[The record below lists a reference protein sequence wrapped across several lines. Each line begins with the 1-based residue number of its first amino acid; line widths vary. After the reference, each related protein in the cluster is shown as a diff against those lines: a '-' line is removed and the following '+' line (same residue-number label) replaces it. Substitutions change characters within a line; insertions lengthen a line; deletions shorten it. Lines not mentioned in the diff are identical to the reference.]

1 MLLNQD
7 YVAPAELTG
16 YVRAATADL
25 DANQFTLSRWLP
37 SQNIDDLQYRFTSG
51 GEGLVDAAT
60 FRAYDAESP
69 IGSRPGINRVTG
81 ELPPISRKVRLGE
94 YDRLRQRRAN
104 AQITDAI
111 FSDAARMA
119 RAVMARIELARG
131 QALYAGSVTISENG
145 VVATIS
151 FGRAGGHTVAPGT
164 LWTTV
169 ATATPLQDLMTWRD
183 TYVATNGT
191 EPGAIL
197 TSRRVLAL
205 MMRNAEMRNLV
216 FPAANQPS
224 LVTETAVAQGLAAY
238 GLPPIFTYDAQVRV
252 NGSATR
258 VIPDDRLILLPA
270 QGSADASDLGA
281 TLFGT
286 TAESLEPE
294 FGLTGDEPGVVA
306 GSYSTKD
313 PVAVWTKAAAIAL
326 PVLANANLTLAA
338 DVA

>member
-16 YVRAATADL
+16 YVRAATADM
-25 DANQFTLSRWLP
+25 DANQFTLSQWLP

-51 GEGLVDAAT
+51 GEGLAEAAT

-81 ELPPISRKVRLGE
+81 ELPPISRKLRLGE

-111 FSDAARMA
+111 FSDAERMT
-119 RAVMARIELARG
+119 RAVMARIEMARG

-145 VVATIS
+145 VIATVS

-183 TYVATNGT
+183 TYVATNGS

-197 TSRRVLAL
+197 TSRRVMAL

-224 LVTETAVAQGLAAY
+224 LVTESSVNQALAAY
-238 GLPPIFTYDAQVRV
+238 GLPPIFVYDAQVRV

-258 VIPDDRLILLPA
+258 VIPDDRLVLLPA
-270 QGSADASDLGA
+270 PGTPDGSDLGA

-294 FGLTGDEPGVVA
+294 FGLTGNEPGVVA

-326 PVLANANLTLAA
+326 PVLANPNLTLAA